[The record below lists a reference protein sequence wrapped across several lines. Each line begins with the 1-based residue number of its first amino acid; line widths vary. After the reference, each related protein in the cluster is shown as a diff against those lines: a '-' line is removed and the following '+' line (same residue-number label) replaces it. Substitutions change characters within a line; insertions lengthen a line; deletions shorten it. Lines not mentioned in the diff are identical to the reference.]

1 MRPPL
6 FLAEDISR
14 LLRRQKIAT
23 MPELMTALGTN
34 VERTVFRKLSQ
45 LPYRTSYSHRGGYYT
60 LDGIAR
66 FDERGLWSYKS
77 AHFSKHGTLVATA
90 TVLVEASE
98 SGYFVEE
105 LDNLLRIGTKD
116 VLRTLVR
123 KGGLARE
130 LISGQYLYCSVDPE
144 RHRRQ
149 VVARQSQGAGPVLAG
164 VGVLPHELKAAIIL
178 FFSLLDEKQR
188 RLYAGL
194 EALKTGRGG
203 DGWIADLLGLDVGTV
218 ARGRRELLEHD
229 VQIDRTRRVGGG
241 RKAVEKKRQS

>member
-1 MRPPL
+1 MRPPM

-23 MPELMTALGTN
+23 MPELMTALGTR

-60 LDGIAR
+60 LDSVAR
-66 FDERGLWSYKS
+66 FDERGLWSYK
-77 AHFSKHGTLVATA
+77 AALFSEHGTLVATA
-90 TVLVEASE
+90 TALVEGSGA
-98 SGYFVEE
+98 GYFVEE
-105 LDNLLRIGTKD
+105 LDSLLQIGTKD
-116 VLRTLVR
+116 VLRTLAR
-123 KGGLARE
+123 TGGLARE
-130 LISGQYLYCSVDPE
+130 LINARYLYCSADPE

-149 VVARQSQGAGPVLAG
+149 VVARWGQESGPARTAA
-164 VGVLPHELKAAIIL
+164 GVLPHELKAAIIL

-203 DGWIADLLGLDVGTV
+203 DGWIAELLGLDVGTV
-218 ARGRRELLEHD
+218 ARGRKELLEHD